1 MMGALDIAM
10 QLRIMRPQC
19 CPSGYIAMLHG
30 NLWNPVFENFESCC
44 LQWMFPKSACLGQ
57 MQMYIVHAW
66 PKCVKL
72 VVSCNNQEEPW
83 AIKWDHPWCPDN
95 LNLSVGTLSLEMQF
109 YVWGS
114 PRPSWP
120 PPSFPYYISTTTN
133 SNFKIRHMLHTYA
146 QNYFP
151 RLIKFCMNM
160 MIMTTMMIT
169 MPGAGQCVEN
179 LGSVWS

>member
-1 MMGALDIAM
+1 MSKWILQCCMAIKGM
-10 QLRIMRPQC
+10 QFLRILSRVVSNGC
-19 CPSGYIAMLHG
+19 
-30 NLWNPVFENFESCC
+30 
-44 LQWMFPKSACLGQ
+44 FPEAYVWVKCKCTL
-57 MQMYIVHAW
+57 YIVHAW

-169 MPGAGQCVEN
+169 MPASGQCVEN

>member
-1 MMGALDIAM
+1 M
-10 QLRIMRPQC
+10 
-19 CPSGYIAMLHG
+19 
-30 NLWNPVFENFESCC
+30 W
-44 LQWMFPKSACLGQ
+44 
-57 MQMYIVHAW
+57 
-66 PKCVKL
+66 KL

-109 YVWGS
+109 LVWGS

-133 SNFKIRHMLHTYA
+133 SNFKRRHMLHTYA

-151 RLIKFCMNM
+151 GLIKFCMNG

-169 MPGAGQCVEN
+169 MIIMKIIKNRFERMSRRAPLRLDCSLREVPPQNCNQQVLMMMISRMVASMVMIKMMN
-179 LGSVWS
+179 MIPIII

>member
-1 MMGALDIAM
+1 MDVPKKRMFGSNANVHCTCLAQMCKI
-10 QLRIMRPQC
+10 
-19 CPSGYIAMLHG
+19 
-30 NLWNPVFENFESCC
+30 SC
-44 LQWMFPKSACLGQ
+44 
-57 MQMYIVHAW
+57 
-66 PKCVKL
+66 
-72 VVSCNNQEEPW
+72 VSCNNQEEPW
-83 AIKWDHPWCPDN
+83 AIKWDHPWCPDD

-114 PRPSWP
+114 PRHSWP

-160 MIMTTMMIT
+160 MIYMTTMMIT
-169 MPGAGQCVEN
+169 MI
-179 LGSVWS
+179 LMKIIKKRF